1 MSTNPYLA
9 QLMGQGAGD
18 EEVLMDAFVKQAN
31 DEGLDLTRLPD
42 EEVADLYENV
52 FKPAKIAELSQTDA
66 TSDGLIEKAASEG
79 ASDEVLERL
88 ALAKLS
94 GQAMFEGYR
103 EAWEKFAQDA
113 AAAEAAPP
121 EAAPEAAAE
130 GGEGDVTEEEA
141 KAIVDEA
148 AEEAVEEAAAQA
160 PADAAPEEVAAAA
173 AEMVPE
179 KVEEKTA
186 ELLMWKEAQ
195 KKGGKPGF
203 LRRAGKKVYGKVLKP
218 VGKHIAKHKLPYGAG
233 AAAAGGMAA
242 GYFGGKALQKK
253 GEDEGELSIAD
264 VVKVAAYGDYG
275 LADPAEVEEFLKEAQ
290 KKGGKPG
297 FLRRMGRRVGGAAK
311 AVGKHV
317 AKHKLPYGIGGAAA
331 GGLAAGYGVSRLRKK
346 AEAYDLLSQAL
357 EE

>member
-52 FKPAKIAELSQTDA
+52 FKPAKIAELTQMDA

-113 AAAEAAPP
+113 AAAEAAP
-121 EAAPEAAAE
+121 EEAAAE
-130 GGEGDVTEEEA
+130 GEGGGEEGVTEEEA

-203 LRRAGKKVYGKVLKP
+203 LSRMGKKTYRKVLRP
-218 VGKHIAKHKLPYGAG
+218 IGRHIARHKLPYGAG
-233 AAAAGGMAA
+233 AAAAGGLTA

-253 GEDEGELSIAD
+253 GEDELSITD

-297 FLRRMGRRVGGAAK
+297 FLRRMGRRVGEAAK

-357 EE
+357 GE